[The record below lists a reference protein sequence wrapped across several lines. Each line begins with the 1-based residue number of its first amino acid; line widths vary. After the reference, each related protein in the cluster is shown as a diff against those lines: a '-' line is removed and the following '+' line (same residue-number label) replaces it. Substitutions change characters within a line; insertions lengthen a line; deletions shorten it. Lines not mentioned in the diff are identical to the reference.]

1 MAYEHHKPTQP
12 WIKDALPV
20 LLVLLIAVHVLAM
33 PPRNRRKGERLTEGQ
48 GPSFENE
55 AEETRIIVASHLA
68 SFVVLHFVRFRLLEL
83 HNQSFSLLVQ
93 NFKDCC
99 FDVSGPV
106 KALILDG
113 SKDHQA
119 NNLNGYKLIFVT
131 IALFKIQ
138 LNLPLRRMTKGSK
151 ALRTLRVTTTSPCSA
166 SCEFGRV
173 RKLPGNSFLTLQN
186 TFLYNHKPP
195 SIFVTVDPS
204 LSSHEFWKMKMGK
217 GVIFTVAM
225 VDTSIMWSEQTVA
238 GIQPQTLFPGLLAGS
253 SGSETKFEERSDG
266 SSSIANLLAGL
277 AYSVA
282 QGLVAELKSKEE
294 YEACD
299 VRNPIKMYTEG
310 LHSIPLES
318 KGMRY
323 FVSTQPQNCKN
334 GLKLHIEV
342 LPQGQGITDNKY
354 STLSDFQ
361 AAAPTTPSAS
371 TRYAQST
378 VLSLSVLFFLII
390 YLAY

>member
-1 MAYEHHKPTQP
+1 M
-12 WIKDALPV
+12 W
-20 LLVLLIAVHVLAM
+20 
-33 PPRNRRKGERLTEGQ
+33 G
-48 GPSFENE
+48 
-55 AEETRIIVASHLA
+55 
-68 SFVVLHFVRFRLLEL
+68 
-83 HNQSFSLLVQ
+83 
-93 NFKDCC
+93 C
-99 FDVSGPV
+99 
-106 KALILDG
+106 
-113 SKDHQA
+113 
-119 NNLNGYKLIFVT
+119 
-131 IALFKIQ
+131 
-138 LNLPLRRMTKGSK
+138 
-151 ALRTLRVTTTSPCSA
+151 
-166 SCEFGRV
+166 GRV
-173 RKLPGNSFLTLQN
+173 KR
-186 TFLYNHKPP
+186 
-195 SIFVTVDPS
+195 
-204 LSSHEFWKMKMGK
+204 
-217 GVIFTVAM
+217 
-225 VDTSIMWSEQTVA
+225 
-238 GIQPQTLFPGLLAGS
+238 
-253 SGSETKFEERSDG
+253 
-266 SSSIANLLAGL
+266 AGL

-318 KGMRY
+318 EGMRY